1 MDRLN
6 QDKENLLAVVVKAL
20 DDKRAKDI
28 VALDMAGLSIITD
41 YNVVTHGSS
50 SRQINAL
57 AQAVLDAASQAGFD
71 VNRIEGKGSSS
82 WVLID
87 LGEVVVHVFSEEERD
102 FYQLES
108 LWTEAPSVDIAEWIS
123 WWLTTKLLP
132 NFTMT

>member
-1 MDRLN
+1 MN
-6 QDKENLLAVVVKAL
+6 QDKENLLAVVIKAL

-41 YNVVTHGSS
+41 YNVITHVSS

-57 AQAVLDAASQAGFD
+57 AQAVLDAASQAGFE
-71 VNRIEGKGSSS
+71 VNRIEGKGSTS

-87 LGEVVVHVFSEEERD
+87 LGQVVVHVFSEEERD

-108 LWTEAPSVDIAEWIS
+108 LWTEAPSVDIAEWVS
-123 WWLTTKLLP
+123 
-132 NFTMT
+132 

>member
-6 QDKENLLAVVVKAL
+6 QDKKNLLAVVVKAL
-20 DDKRAKDI
+20 DDKRAKNI

-57 AQAVLDAASQAGFD
+57 AQAVLDAASQAGFE
-71 VNRIEGKGSSS
+71 VNRIEGKGSTS

-108 LWTEAPSVDIAEWIS
+108 LWTEAPSVDIAEWI
-123 WWLTTKLLP
+123 
-132 NFTMT
+132 N

>member
-6 QDKENLLAVVVKAL
+6 QDKENLLAVVIKAL

-41 YNVVTHGSS
+41 YNVITHVSS

-57 AQAVLDAASQAGFD
+57 AQAVLDAASQAGFE
-71 VNRIEGKGSSS
+71 VNRIEGKGSTS

-87 LGEVVVHVFSEEERD
+87 LGQVVVHVFSEEERD

-108 LWTEAPSVDIAEWIS
+108 LWTEAPSVDIAEWVS
-123 WWLTTKLLP
+123 
-132 NFTMT
+132 